1 MKNFRIVVVIALSSL
16 LLLTGCKKEET
27 PETSLQPIETSAPA
41 LPDTDQE
48 TAKQQPEATN
58 IPAADVP
65 PAAGMV
71 KSRITNE
78 WVPEEIA
85 NRRPIAIM
93 VPNTKTASQYGLSS
107 ADILYECNVESSI
120 TRLMGIWENWDNLEK
135 VGNVRSSRDYFM
147 YWSFEWDAFHVHY
160 GGPF

>member
-1 MKNFRIVVVIALSSL
+1 MKNLLIIVVIALSSL
-16 LLLTGCKKEET
+16 LLLTGCKREET

-48 TAKQQPEATN
+48 TAKQPEATN
-58 IPAADVP
+58 VPAADVP

-93 VPNTKTASQYGLSS
+93 VPNTKPQVNTGFPQRISYM
-107 ADILYECNVESSI
+107 NVMWNPVSH
-120 TRLMGIWENWDNLEK
+120 D
-135 VGNVRSSRDYFM
+135 
-147 YWSFEWDAFHVHY
+147 
-160 GGPF
+160 